1 MTATRGDLGEFGRIA
16 RYLRPLAAGFPGA
29 LDLRDDAALL
39 EAPSGARLAVT
50 TDTIVAGVHFL
61 PDDGPA
67 DVAVKALRV
76 NLSDL
81 AAMGAAPWCY
91 TLNLALPES
100 VDDDWVGAFAESLA
114 AEQERFA
121 IRLAGGDSVGTPGPT
136 TISVTAIG
144 TVEADQGG
152 GLRRDGAR
160 PGDDLWVSGTIG
172 DGALG
177 LMAARGRLT
186 GPGAEALALRYR
198 RPEPRLALGA
208 RLGGL
213 AHAALDVSDGL
224 IADLEHMAEA
234 SGVALDV
241 ATASVPLSS
250 EAADCVADDPDIFP
264 DLLTGGD
271 DYELAFA
278 APSDRRDAVEAA
290 GTETSTRVT
299 RIGTV
304 AETDAA
310 APGVTARDA
319 DGAPVVFASRGYR
332 HR

>member
-1 MTATRGDLGEFGRIA
+1 MTAARVGLGEFGRIA

-29 LDLRDDAALL
+29 LDLRDDAALVDPP
-39 EAPSGARLAVT
+39 AGAHLAVT

-81 AAMGAAPWCY
+81 AAMGAVPWCY

-100 VDDDWVGAFAESLA
+100 VADDWLEAFAESLA
-114 AEQERFA
+114 AEQARFA
-121 IRLAGGDSVGTPGPT
+121 IHLAGGDSVGTPGPT
-136 TISVTAIG
+136 TITVTAVG
-144 TVEADQGG
+144 TVEAGQGG

-177 LMAARGRLT
+177 LMAARGQLT
-186 GPGAEALALRYR
+186 GSGAEALARRYR
-198 RPEPRLALGA
+198 RPDPRLALGA

-234 SGVALDV
+234 SGVSLDV
-241 ATASVPLSS
+241 ATASVPLSP
-250 EAADCVADDPDIFP
+250 EAADRVAEDPGIFP
-264 DLLTGGD
+264 DLLAGGD
-271 DYELAFA
+271 DYELAFT
-278 APSDRRDAVEAA
+278 APPDRREAVEAA
-290 GTETSTRVT
+290 GAETGTRVT
-299 RIGTV
+299 RIGAA
-304 AETDAA
+304 AEPDAA
-310 APGVTARDA
+310 GPGVTARDA
-319 DGAPVVFASRGYR
+319 DGVPVAFASRGYR